1 MLFTLSVHISKSIN
15 LPKNVA
21 PTNNIKRIGSS
32 VVTQVCFLRNVFF
45 YFKKCIIFQ
54 TQFFDVLSSSKVFY
68 VPSSE
73 RKYENDKFGEGE
85 SLRTCQQIMKE
96 TSAHIE
102 ISSGKDQ
109 SLTFLV
115 TGKANEVLE
124 VRRKIYRVT
133 IIVGF

>member
-1 MLFTLSVHISKSIN
+1 MTVLRRGVTVTEKNRKKRLLFTLSVHISKSIN

-32 VVTQVCFLRNVFF
+32 VVTQVCFLKECFF
-45 YFKKCIIFQ
+45 STSKRIFQ

-73 RKYENDKFGEGE
+73 RKDENDKFGEGE

-109 SLTFLV
+109 STCHYFSCHEK
-115 TGKANEVLE
+115 G
-124 VRRKIYRVT
+124 
-133 IIVGF
+133 